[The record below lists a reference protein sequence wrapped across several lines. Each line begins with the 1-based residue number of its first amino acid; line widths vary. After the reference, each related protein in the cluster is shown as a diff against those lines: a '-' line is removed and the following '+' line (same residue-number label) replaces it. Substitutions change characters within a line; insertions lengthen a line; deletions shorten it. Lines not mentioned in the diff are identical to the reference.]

1 MVTARDHALLRAV
14 QVGRAELICGCEPHL
29 LVDGL
34 HVCDQDTHAL
44 AGLIAPAIPGR
55 VGMRVLAVL
64 TDAGRR
70 AMAGAEV
77 AACAPAVAAG
87 AAVVSS

>member
-1 MVTARDHALLRAV
+1 MSARDRALLRAV
-14 QVGRAELICGCEPHL
+14 WVGRAELVCGCVPHL

-34 HVCDQDTHAL
+34 HVCDQDTHTL

-64 TDAGRR
+64 TDAGQR
-70 AMAGAEV
+70 ALADAEV
-77 AACAPAVAAG
+77 AA
-87 AAVVSS
+87 

>member
-1 MVTARDHALLRAV
+1 VSARDRAVLRAV
-14 QVGRAELICGCEPHL
+14 AVGRAELVCGCEPHL

-34 HVCDQDTHAL
+34 HMCDQDTYVL

-70 AMAGAEV
+70 ALADAEV
-77 AACAPAVAAG
+77 AA
-87 AAVVSS
+87 

>member
-1 MVTARDHALLRAV
+1 MSARDRALLRAV
-14 QVGRAELICGCEPHL
+14 QVGRAELVCGCEPHL

-64 TDAGRR
+64 TDAGQRVL
-70 AMAGAEV
+70 AGAEV
-77 AACAPAVAAG
+77 AACAPAVAPG

>member
-1 MVTARDHALLRAV
+1 MTARDRALLCAV
-14 QVGRAELICGCEPHL
+14 RVGRAELVCGCEPHL

-44 AGLIAPAIPGR
+44 AIPGR

-70 AMAGAEV
+70 VLAGAEV
-77 AACAPAVAAG
+77 AVYAPAVAAG

>member
-1 MVTARDHALLRAV
+1 VSARNRALLRAV
-14 QVGRAELICGCEPHL
+14 AVGRAELVCGCEPHL

-34 HVCDQDTHAL
+34 HVCDQDTHTL

-64 TDAGRR
+64 TDAGQR
-70 AMAGAEV
+70 ALADAEV
-77 AACAPAVAAG
+77 AA
-87 AAVVSS
+87 

>member
-1 MVTARDHALLRAV
+1 MTARDRALLRAV
-14 QVGRAELICGCEPHL
+14 RVGRAELVCGCEPHL

-34 HVCDQDTHAL
+34 HVCDQDTRVL

-55 VGMRVLAVL
+55 AGMRVLAVL

-70 AMAGAEV
+70 ALADAE
-77 AACAPAVAAG
+77 AAA
-87 AAVVSS
+87 

>member
-1 MVTARDHALLRAV
+1 MSARDRAILRAV
-14 QVGRAELICGCEPHL
+14 AVGRAELVCGCVPHL

-55 VGMRVLAVL
+55 VGSWRCSP
-64 TDAGRR
+64 TPGSKRWQTRR
-70 AMAGAEV
+70 
-77 AACAPAVAAG
+77 
-87 AAVVSS
+87 

>member
-1 MVTARDHALLRAV
+1 VTARDRALLRAIA
-14 QVGRAELICGCEPHL
+14 VGRAELVCGCVAHL

-44 AGLIAPAIPGR
+44 AGLIAPVIPGR

-64 TDAGRR
+64 TDSGRR
-70 AMAGAEV
+70 ALAGAEV
-77 AACAPAVAAG
+77 AACAPALASG

>member
-1 MVTARDHALLRAV
+1 MSARGRALLRAV
-14 QVGRAELICGCEPHL
+14 RVGRGELVCGCVPHL

-64 TDAGRR
+64 TDAGQR
-70 AMAGAEV
+70 ALAGAEV
-77 AACAPAVAAG
+77 AA
-87 AAVVSS
+87 

>member
-1 MVTARDHALLRAV
+1 MTARDRALLCAV
-14 QVGRAELICGCEPHL
+14 AVGRAELVSGCEPHL

-34 HVCDQDTHAL
+34 NVCAQDTLVL

-64 TDAGRR
+64 TDAGKL
-70 AMAGAEV
+70 
-77 AACAPAVAAG
+77 AV
-87 AAVVSS
+87 SP

>member
-1 MVTARDHALLRAV
+1 VSARDRAV
-14 QVGRAELICGCEPHL
+14 LLAVAVGRAELVCGREPHL

-64 TDAGRR
+64 TDAGRQ
-70 AMAGAEV
+70 ALAGAEV
-77 AACAPAVAAG
+77 TACAPALASG
-87 AAVVSS
+87 AAVMSS

>member
-1 MVTARDHALLRAV
+1 MSARDRALLLAV
-14 QVGRAELICGCEPHL
+14 QVGRAELVCGCEPHL

-55 VGMRVLAVL
+55 VGMRVL
-64 TDAGRR
+64 TDAGQR
-70 AMAGAEV
+70 ALVDAEV
-77 AACAPAVAAG
+77 AA
-87 AAVVSS
+87 

>member
-1 MVTARDHALLRAV
+1 MSARDRALLLAV
-14 QVGRAELICGCEPHL
+14 GVGRAELICGCEPHL
-29 LVDGL
+29 LIDGL
-34 HVCDQDTHAL
+34 HVCDQDTNAL

-55 VGMRVLAVL
+55 VGLRVLAVL

-70 AMAGAEV
+70 VLAGAEV
-77 AACAPAVAAG
+77 AACAPALAAG

>member
-1 MVTARDHALLRAV
+1 VSARDRALLRAV
-14 QVGRAELICGCEPHL
+14 AVGHAELVCGCEPHL

-64 TDAGRR
+64 TDSGRR
-70 AMAGAEV
+70 ALADAEV
-77 AACAPAVAAG
+77 AACAPALASG

>member
-1 MVTARDHALLRAV
+1 
-14 QVGRAELICGCEPHL
+14 VGRAELVCGCEPHL

-34 HVCDQDTHAL
+34 HVCDQDTRAL

-55 VGMRVLAVL
+55 AGMRVLAVL

-70 AMAGAEV
+70 ALAGAE
-77 AACAPAVAAG
+77 ATACAPAVAAG

>member
-1 MVTARDHALLRAV
+1 MSARDRALLLAV
-14 QVGRAELICGCEPHL
+14 GVGRAELVCGCVPHL

-34 HVCDQDTHAL
+34 HVCDQDTRAL

-64 TDAGRR
+64 TDAGQR
-70 AMAGAEV
+70 ALAEAGV